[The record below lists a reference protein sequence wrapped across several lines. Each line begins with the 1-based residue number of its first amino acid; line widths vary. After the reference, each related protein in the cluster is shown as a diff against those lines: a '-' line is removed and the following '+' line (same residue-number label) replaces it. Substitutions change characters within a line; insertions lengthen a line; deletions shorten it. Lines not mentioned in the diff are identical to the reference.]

1 VSRELYWIENVGNLA
16 CPFSYDLGE
25 DLRFVLFSVTE
36 GEDKPPNYPTI
47 FNSAEVAI
55 ITKVD
60 LVAAVEIDEAEAKR
74 NIRADR
80 PEMEIFKVPAKT
92 SEGMTEYL
100 EFLETRR
107 IRSRATAGAA
117 K

>member
-1 VSRELYWIENVGNLA
+1 VSRELYWIKNVGNLA

-25 DLRFVLFSVTE
+25 DMRFVLFSVTE

-47 FNSAEVAI
+47 FNSADVAI

-60 LVAAVEIDEAEAKR
+60 FVAAVEIDEVVAKR
-74 NIRADR
+74 NFQAIR
-80 PEMEIFKVPAKT
+80 PGMEIFKVSAKT
-92 SEGMTEYL
+92 REGMTEYL
-100 EFLETRR
+100 EFHETWR
-107 IRSRATAGAA
+107 IRFRAAAGAL